1 MEKKEELVV
10 LLNELKKK
18 ELFENLELRKIISIG
33 QIEEAVNF
41 DTEHTCFHSYDN
53 IKDIITG
60 LFISAVNFGIF
71 YKDEYIGMI
80 SSYYQYYKD
89 LGRLEFCICLKDEYR
104 NLGIGKFCYDILI
117 RESFKND
124 HIKSIH
130 LSIKEDNIGSRLLAE
145 KCGFKLYP
153 GYKVNNVF
161 KDEQGN
167 CYPQVQ
173 YLLKKKDY
181 KKKKN

>member
-10 LLNELKKK
+10 LLNKIKKQELLK
-18 ELFENLELRKIISIG
+18 NLELRKINSIG
-33 QIEEAVNF
+33 LIEEAVNF
-41 DTEHTCFHSYDN
+41 DIDNTCFHSYDN
-53 IKDIITG
+53 IKDIVTG

-71 YKDEYIGMI
+71 YKDEYIGLV

-89 LGRLEFCICLKDEYR
+89 LGRLEFCICIKKEYR

-124 HIKSIH
+124 NIKSIH
-130 LSIKEDNIGSRLLAE
+130 LSIREDNKGSRSLAE
-145 KCGFKLYP
+145 SCGFELYP
-153 GYKVNNVF
+153 GYKVNDVF